1 MNEELD
7 RVVLSLKDDL
17 FKAASEIIKFKSVEA
32 PKDGDAPFGKGV
44 KEALNYALE
53 VGKKYGLNAKNVD
66 NYAGH
71 VEYGDSGKLF
81 GVLGHLDVVPEGD
94 GWDVDPYGGIIKD
107 GYLWGRGSIDDKG
120 PMMAALFALIAV
132 KKAGIAPKSRV
143 RVIFGT
149 NEETGWKGLEYYFKR
164 EEMPQWGVTPD
175 ADFPIINCEKGIV
188 NFEISAKRAKS
199 SVVSIQGGEASNM
212 VASHAKAIIK
222 TKDKNLV
229 KKLNDFVPKNGA
241 KISAQYKNGEVIVE
255 TFGKSAHGSK
265 PEEGVNA
272 IAALM
277 DFLVHAHLADESV
290 KLLNEKI
297 GYEPDGKSLGIA
309 GMDNASGKLTLNLG
323 TIEAD
328 EENIKMVI
336 NIRYPIFFNVEMIE
350 SQIKA
355 ALKNMQVEMQH
366 HQKPLY
372 VSPDSDLI
380 KLLSQVYEDVT
391 HQKAYLISIGGGT
404 YARAIPNAVAF
415 GPLFPG
421 RESLEHQP
429 NERIK
434 LDDLLMVS
442 RIYAQLLYKVLS

>member
-1 MNEELD
+1 MNADLD
-7 RVVLSLKDDL
+7 KVVLSLKDDL
-17 FKAASEIIKFKSVEA
+17 FKTASEIIKFKSVEN
-32 PKDGDAPFGKGV
+32 PKEGDAPFGKGV
-44 KEALNYALE
+44 KEALEYALK
-53 VGKKYGLNAKNVD
+53 VGEKYGLTTKNVD

-71 VEYGDSGKLF
+71 VEYGRNGKLF

-94 GWDVDPYGGIIKD
+94 GWDVDPYGGVIKD

-120 PMMAALFALIAV
+120 PTMAALFALIAV
-132 KKAGIAPKSRV
+132 KKFGVEPKSRV
-143 RVIFGT
+143 RIIFGT
-149 NEETGWKGLEYYFKR
+149 NEETGWKGLEYYFKH
-164 EEMPQWGVTPD
+164 EEMPEWGVTPD

-188 NFEISAKRAKS
+188 NFEISSKRGKS

-212 VASHAKAIIK
+212 VASHAKAVIK
-222 TKDKNLV
+222 TEDKDLIKRM
-229 KKLNDFVPKNGA
+229 NDFTPKNGA
-241 KISAQYKNGEVIVE
+241 KIEANYNSGELTVE

-272 IAALM
+272 IAALL
-277 DFLVHAHLADESV
+277 DFLVHADLADESI
-290 KLLNEKI
+290 KLISEKI
-297 GYEPDGKSLGIA
+297 GYEPDGKTLGIA
-309 GMDNASGKLTLNLG
+309 GSDEASGKLTLNLG
-323 TIEAD
+323 TIQAD
-328 EENIKMVI
+328 EENLKIVI

-350 SQIKA
+350 SQIKM
-355 ALKNMQVEMQH
+355 ALKGMNVKMQH
-366 HQKPLY
+366 NQKPLY

-380 KLLSQVYEDVT
+380 KLLSEVYEDVT
-391 HQKAYLISIGGGT
+391 KEKAFLISIGGGT